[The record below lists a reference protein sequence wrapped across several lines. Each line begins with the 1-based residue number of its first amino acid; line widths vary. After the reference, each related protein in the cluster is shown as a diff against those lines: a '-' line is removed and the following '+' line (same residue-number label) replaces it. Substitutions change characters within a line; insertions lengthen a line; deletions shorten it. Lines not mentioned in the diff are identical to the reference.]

1 MIADE
6 EVADGRRPIRLQ
18 RFPKRAAILRRTCHQ
33 RSDDLC
39 SRETA
44 ILARLNR
51 SRHQPIKSLVDRS
64 GENEARSAAF
74 SVPRKSVKRQLAP
87 TRHRTSFAR
96 LFIIV

>member
-18 RFPKRAAILRRTCHQ
+18 RFPKRAAILRRARHQ

-39 SRETA
+39 SRKTA
-44 ILARLNR
+44 ILARPNR
-51 SRHQPIKSLVDRS
+51 SRHQPVKTLVDRS
-64 GENEARSAAF
+64 RENQARSAAF
-74 SVPRKSVKRQLAP
+74 GVSRKSVERQLAP
-87 TRHRTSFAR
+87 TRHRTSIAQ